1 MTTPIAAG
9 PLDRRVM
16 PLPCPFC
23 GSTDIGMIVGSTFRW
38 RMMCCN
44 GCGAQSG
51 EVRAQTMGEGMRHD
65 WELEAERAAIAEWN
79 KRHNAALTG
88 ATPNGGASG

>member
-1 MTTPIAAG
+1 MRANVKVSGLPQ
-9 PLDRRVM
+9 PVM

-23 GSTDIGMIVGSTFRW
+23 GSTDIGMIEGSTFRW

-51 EVRAQTMGEGMRHD
+51 EVRAQTTGEGRQHD
-65 WELEAERAAIAEWN
+65 WELAAERDAITEWN
-79 KRHNAALTG
+79 KRHNRD
-88 ATPNGGASG
+88 